1 MDRREVMRG
10 LVAMFGA
17 ELLLPIRNAIANG
30 MDPVN
35 LTGGTL
41 FSDDLRQETAALAET
56 IIPATDTP
64 GAREAGVARFVE
76 FMLQEWYPADDRN
89 RYMDGMARL
98 AEYCATQY
106 QRPFSKL
113 DNPQQIKVVAGL
125 QDGQINLFDDGGVD
139 FFKHAKQLTIFG
151 YYTSKIGMTVERRY
165 LPVPGRYDGAYP
177 YDNVRTLFTS

>member
-35 LTGGTL
+35 LTGSTL
-41 FSDDLRQETAALAET
+41 FSDALRQETAALAET
-56 IIPATDTP
+56 IIPVTDTP
-64 GAREAGVARFVE
+64 GAREAGVAQFVE
-76 FMLQEWYPADDRN
+76 FMLQEWYPADDRK
-89 RYMDGMARL
+89 RYMDGMTRL
-98 AEYCATQY
+98 TEHCVAQY

-113 DNPQQIKVVAGL
+113 QNTEQVRVVTGL
-125 QDGQINLFDDGGVD
+125 QDGQLNEFDDGGVD
-139 FFKHAKQLTIFG
+139 LFNHAKQLTIFG
-151 YYTSKIGMTVERRY
+151 YYTSKIGMTVERHY

-177 YDNVRTLFTS
+177 YDKVRTLFTS